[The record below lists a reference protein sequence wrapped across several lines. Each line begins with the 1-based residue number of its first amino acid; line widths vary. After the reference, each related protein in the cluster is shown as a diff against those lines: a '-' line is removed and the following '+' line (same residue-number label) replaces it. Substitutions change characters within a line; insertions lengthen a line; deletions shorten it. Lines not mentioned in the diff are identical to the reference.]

1 MENERLVQ
9 EVSSMKKDIKNI
21 QKHIEQLEKTLA
33 NIPFTR
39 DWFLQPQ
46 EEEPPSKTERS
57 LLKLP

>member
-1 MENERLVQ
+1 
-9 EVSSMKKDIKNI
+9 MKKDIKNI

-33 NIPFTR
+33 KIPFTR